1 MAFIVTKLLIV
12 CLLTCGL
19 CQPEDRLEDKE
30 NLKKTDGRKERGIA

>member
-19 CQPEDRLEDKE
+19 CQSEDRLEDKE
-30 NLKKTDGRKERGIA
+30 TLKKTEGRKERGIA